1 MSHPWTR
8 SWVVGAAALILV
20 PSACV
25 VACGDDDSGSPGKP
39 ADAGADSSADAA
51 ADSAVDAAADSA
63 VDAAADS
70 AVDAAADSAVDA
82 AADSAVDAA
91 ADSAVDAAADSAVDA
106 AADSA
111 VDAAADSA
119 VDAAADSAVD
129 AAADAA
135 PDAQADSGCATYLDG
150 NYTWGIWTCGTTDI
164 RAYAISLGIA
174 SVEETFSGTAGVV
187 NVSYSGTPAC
197 TRTTAFTVAYP
208 SCGVVTSTTATS
220 YTCSA
225 TCAAA
230 KCTSGNQASL
240 IDTFNLTQN
249 GKSFTGTRVLDA
261 TFLAQ
266 VTLQKLAGCKAGD
279 TETAEFIKQ

>member
-1 MSHPWTR
+1 M
-8 SWVVGAAALILV
+8 
-20 PSACV
+20 
-25 VACGDDDSGSPGKP
+25 
-39 ADAGADSSADAA
+39 
-51 ADSAVDAAADSA
+51 
-63 VDAAADS
+63 
-70 AVDAAADSAVDA
+70 
-82 AADSAVDAA
+82 
-91 ADSAVDAAADSAVDA
+91 
-106 AADSA
+106 
-111 VDAAADSA
+111 DAAADSA

-135 PDAQADSGCATYLDG
+135 PDAQPDSGCATYLDG

-164 RAYAISLGIA
+164 RAYAISLGIG

-208 SCGVVTSTTATS
+208 SCGVVTTTTATS

-240 IDTFNLTQN
+240 IDTVNLTQN